1 MPSFAERLPVVL
13 GVKVTE
19 IVQLALGASELV
31 QPLLSRKSPAFVPV
45 TAMLEIVSGVVPLFV
60 STTLFMELVP
70 TA

>member
-1 MPSFAERLPVVL
+1 MPTFAERAPVAL

-31 QPLLSRKSPAFVPV
+31 QPLLSMKSPAFVPV
-45 TAMLEIVSGVVPLFV
+45 TAMLEIVRGVVPLFV